1 MKGITRD
8 TLMLMDYDDRLFDTG
23 IELSRLG
30 EDVVSVFITVLSGD
44 EIARVT
50 FEDGHEEEFDSSE
63 GRIIS
68 FYDGSYW
75 LYQKGVI
82 NRLDKFLERG
92 SSYCGMIEGE

>member
-30 EDVVSVFITVLSGD
+30 EDVLSVFITVLTGD
-44 EIARVT
+44 EIATVM
-50 FEDGHEEEFDSSE
+50 FEDGHEEKFDSSE
-63 GRIIS
+63 NRTMD

-75 LYQKGVI
+75 LYQKGSI

-92 SSYCGMIEGE
+92 SSYWEW